1 MSTLTY
7 DPTPADQPE
16 FSEEEQESLAVG
28 EQLAQEQNELLAGKF
43 EDAAQLERAYI
54 ELQQKLGQ
62 KEQPEPEPEVEQE
75 QEPVDDEGNLL
86 DVLWEKAV
94 NKEVTED
101 LVKKLNDQSPEDLAK
116 MYLDYRQSVENNRQP
131 EASQMTNEEV
141 SQIKGI
147 VGGDENY
154 KQMIEW
160 AGSNLNENEIEMYD
174 SVMDSGNP
182 AAAFFA
188 VQALAARFQ
197 DAQGVDGNLITGK
210 APVSSHKGFRSQAE
224 LVAAMSDPRYDNDPA
239 YRDDVMKKLENSRDL
254 AF

>member
-1 MSTLTY
+1 MTTLTY

-16 FSEEEQESLAVG
+16 LSEEEQESLAVG
-28 EQLAQEQNELLAGKF
+28 EQLEQEQNELLAGKF
-43 EDAAQLERAYI
+43 EDASQLEKAYI

-62 KEQPEPEPEVEQE
+62 KEESEPETKEQE
-75 QEPVDDEGNLL
+75 QKQEEQDDEGNLL

-94 NKEVTED
+94 AKEVTED
-101 LVKKLNDQSPEDLAK
+101 LVRKLNDQSPEDLAK
-116 MYLDYRQSVENNRQP
+116 MYLDYRQSVEVNQQ
-131 EASQMTNEEV
+131 SGHLTNEEV
-141 SQIKGI
+141 AQIKGI
-147 VGGDENY
+147 VGGDGAY

-160 AGSNLNENEIEMYD
+160 AGSNLNEQEINMYD
-174 SVMDSGNP
+174 QVMDSGNP
-182 AAAFFA
+182 AAAYFA

-197 DAQGVDGNLITGK
+197 DAKGVDGNLITGK
-210 APVSSHKGFRSQAE
+210 APTASQKGFRSQAE

>member
-1 MSTLTY
+1 MTTLTY

-28 EQLAQEQNELLAGKF
+28 EQLEQQQNELLAGKF
-43 EDAAQLERAYI
+43 EDAAQLEKAYI

-62 KEQPEPEPEVEQE
+62 KDESEPEPEVEQE
-75 QEPVDDEGNLL
+75 EESEEEDGNLL

-94 NKEVTED
+94 AKEVTED
-101 LVKKLNDQSPEDLAK
+101 LVKKLNEQSPEDLAK
-116 MYLDYRQSVENNRQP
+116 MYLDYRQSVENNQQP
-131 EASQMTNEEV
+131 SGQMTNEEV
-141 SQIKGI
+141 SQIKGL
-147 VGGDENY
+147 VGGDDNY
-154 KQMIEW
+154 KQMIDW
-160 AGSNLNENEIEMYD
+160 AGSNLNEQEINMYD
-174 SVMDSGNP
+174 QVMDSGNP
-182 AAAFFA
+182 AAAYFA

-210 APVSSHKGFRSQAE
+210 APVASQKGFRSQAE
-224 LVAAMSDPRYDNDPA
+224 LVAAMDDPRYDNDPA